1 MKPRGF
7 PGELPSLVAKFLRLA
22 GVAAVL
28 SNVEFV
34 GRSGAFNPLFDSSL
48 VPVFIK
54 QYTKN
59 ILMIMIMVGSASYSL
74 VERRSDDGGRPNGRP
89 THKIRWIFLKPINHG
104 LTLRASLPY
113 LKCQLPCEDLAY
125 TIRTIKTHL
134 CTT

>member
-7 PGELPSLVAKFLRLA
+7 PGEFPSLVAKFLRLA

-34 GRSGAFNPLFDSSL
+34 GRSGAFNPLFESSL
-48 VPVFIK
+48 VPLFIK

-89 THKIRWIFLKPINHG
+89 THKIRWIFLKPIKKTPQQG
-104 LTLRASLPY
+104 EGVKKTPLEP
-113 LKCQLPCEDLAY
+113 LAWQFLHFLY
-125 TIRTIKTHL
+125 IY
-134 CTT
+134 